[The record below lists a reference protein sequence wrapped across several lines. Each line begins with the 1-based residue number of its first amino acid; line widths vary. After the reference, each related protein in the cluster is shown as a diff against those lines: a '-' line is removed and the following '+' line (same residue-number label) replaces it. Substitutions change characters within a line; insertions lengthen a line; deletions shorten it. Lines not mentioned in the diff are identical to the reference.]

1 MSKIVKK
8 ITKPISKGLD
18 KIIPN
23 ELKPALPY
31 LAAFAPYMLPGGG
44 IFSSM
49 IGRGLG
55 SAGANAF
62 SQLAQEGNEGELNA
76 LSLLLAGGQGALT
89 APGDATRGIKSAS
102 ETFRGKIN
110 PGEAVGIPGGNM
122 PGQGG
127 VMDKFGNM
135 QRGFKYDASGLTN
148 LEKAKNFMYK
158 GGAKL
163 ADLAGDASETLKN
176 PFEEGVTLEQITS
189 AAATPI
195 SLGTGDLAYADAMR
209 TKKDFDRA
217 EAARMVQDAA
227 FKAGMD
233 QEYIDSIT
241 ESMTKYGYNQ
251 DEINEILEVHGFDIN
266 MANGGRVGLRE
277 GGLSMLG
284 QMNLLGNNKSQIT
297 HMGPQPG
304 LGGGRPFPGM
314 GGGNNSPIFP
324 RLDELQS
331 GVSQAENSLQDING
345 RLGAPNGGLQSVRPG
360 LNLASVTDPGR
371 NPFNMM
377 NIINR
382 QASGGSLVPLMNG
395 GRVEFGMGGD
405 IMDGIMN
412 MISKESKDPDF
423 GGIPE
428 AVDNIQNES
437 KEYLFDNKL
446 KFEVG
451 PGENEQMSVLNAL
464 FADEEGIIPEDRKQQ
479 YYNLYIN
486 DLYRNG
492 EMPRSDY
499 DGYIEEGI
507 LTKPKYNMGGSVL
520 PQGME
525 MDYRQ
530 GGFIPM
536 GSAERAD
543 DVPARVSKN
552 EFVMTADAVRA
563 AGGGSVNKGA
573 QKMYQLMNNLE
584 AKV

>member
-1 MSKIVKK
+1 MKSPVGDYDPARNVFQKARDF
-8 ITKPISKGLD
+8 GL
-18 KIIPN
+18 
-23 ELKPALPY
+23 E
-31 LAAFAPYMLPGGG
+31 G
-44 IFSSM
+44 
-49 IGRGLG
+49 
-55 SAGANAF
+55 GAN
-62 SQLAQEGNEGELNA
+62 LADM
-76 LSLLLAGGQGALT
+76 AGGARDTIQGALDLDPT
-89 APGDATRGIKSAS
+89 KANLKLL
-102 ETFRGKIN
+102 
-110 PGEAVGIPGGNM
+110 GE
-122 PGQGG
+122 
-127 VMDKFGNM
+127 
-135 QRGFKYDASGLTN
+135 
-148 LEKAKNFMYK
+148 
-158 GGAKL
+158 
-163 ADLAGDASETLKN
+163 
-176 PFEEGVTLEQITS
+176 

-360 LNLASVTDPGR
+360 LMGLYR
-371 NPFNMM
+371 NNPAVAQPAVDTSMM
-377 NIINR
+377 NR

>member
-122 PGQGG
+122 PGQGMG
-127 VMDKFGNM
+127 
-135 QRGFKYDASGLTN
+135 GFKYDASGLTN

-284 QMNLLGNNKSQIT
+284 QMDLLGNNQSQIMHT
-297 HMGPQPG
+297 GMQNTPG
-304 LGGGRPFPGM
+304 FGGM

-360 LNLASVTDPGR
+360 LMGLYR
-371 NPFNMM
+371 NNPAVAQPAVDTSMM
-377 NIINR
+377 NR
-382 QASGGSLVPLMNG
+382 QASGGGVMPLMNG

-492 EMPRSDY
+492 EIPRSDY

>member
-1 MSKIVKK
+1 M
-8 ITKPISKGLD
+8 
-18 KIIPN
+18 
-23 ELKPALPY
+23 
-31 LAAFAPYMLPGGG
+31 
-44 IFSSM
+44 
-49 IGRGLG
+49 
-55 SAGANAF
+55 
-62 SQLAQEGNEGELNA
+62 
-76 LSLLLAGGQGALT
+76 
-89 APGDATRGIKSAS
+89 
-102 ETFRGKIN
+102 
-110 PGEAVGIPGGNM
+110 
-122 PGQGG
+122 
-127 VMDKFGNM
+127 
-135 QRGFKYDASGLTN
+135 
-148 LEKAKNFMYK
+148 
-158 GGAKL
+158 
-163 ADLAGDASETLKN
+163 
-176 PFEEGVTLEQITS
+176 
-189 AAATPI
+189 
-195 SLGTGDLAYADAMR
+195 
-209 TKKDFDRA
+209 
-217 EAARMVQDAA
+217 
-227 FKAGMD
+227 
-233 QEYIDSIT
+233 
-241 ESMTKYGYNQ
+241 
-251 DEINEILEVHGFDIN
+251 
-266 MANGGRVGLRE
+266 
-277 GGLSMLG
+277 
-284 QMNLLGNNKSQIT
+284 
-297 HMGPQPG
+297 
-304 LGGGRPFPGM
+304 
-314 GGGNNSPIFP
+314 
-324 RLDELQS
+324 
-331 GVSQAENSLQDING
+331 
-345 RLGAPNGGLQSVRPG
+345 
-360 LNLASVTDPGR
+360 
-371 NPFNMM
+371 
-377 NIINR
+377 NR

-584 AKV
+584 AKA

>member
-122 PGQGG
+122 PGQGMG
-127 VMDKFGNM
+127 
-135 QRGFKYDASGLTN
+135 GFKYDTSGLTG
-148 LEKAKNFMYK
+148 LDKAKNFMLK
-158 GGAKL
+158 GGVKL
-163 ADLAGDASETLKN
+163 ADLAGDAQKTLSD
-176 PFEEGVTLEQITS
+176 PFAEGVTLEEL
-189 AAATPI
+189 AKAGATPT
-195 SLGTGDLAYADAMR
+195 SLATGDLAYADAMR
-209 TKKDFDRA
+209 TKKDFDRD

-284 QMNLLGNNKSQIT
+284 QMNLLGNNQSQIT

-331 GVSQAENSLQDING
+331 GVSKAENSLQDING

-360 LNLASVTDPGR
+360 LMGLYR
-371 NPFNMM
+371 NNPAVAQPAVDTSMM
-377 NIINR
+377 NR

-584 AKV
+584 AKA